1 MERMVAFCGLVCTDC
16 KAFIATQENDDA
28 KRRDVA
34 EAWSKLFGREIKPE
48 EINCDGCLSR
58 DGRHIG
64 YCNVCEIRKCGI
76 EKGVKNCAYCVD
88 YNCEKLARFFE
99 QALEAKN
106 TLEEI
111 RRQLHK
117 HITE

>member
-16 KAFIATQENDDA
+16 KAFIATQENDDV

-64 YCNVCEIRKCGI
+64 YCDICEIRKCGV
-76 EKGVKNCAYCVD
+76 EKGVENCGYCVD
-88 YNCEKLARFFE
+88 YKCEKLGKFFE
-99 QALEAKN
+99 QASEAEKK
-106 TLEEI
+106 LEEV
-111 RRQLHK
+111 RQQLRK
-117 HITE
+117 